1 MKKNN
6 ILKVV
11 LVSLFIAVLLTWIFP
26 MTTYSGGLDESKT
39 HNIVGLFT
47 LINYVP
53 TVLQNFSHVGFYI
66 LIVGGFY
73 GVLHSISGYRNLLDK
88 IVKGFK
94 GRECLFIVIS
104 IALIAIMTAMAR
116 MGVAVL
122 FLFPFIGAIL
132 LLMGYDKITVA
143 MVTAGGVA
151 VGLMGTVFSLPPL
164 EAQTDLAN
172 QLLSFSAI
180 KEALFST
187 VDPAV
192 LDKTVA
198 LSEWGVKLIIL
209 AIGIAVLSFNTVMY
223 AKKHKKAVKE
233 EAKEEESI
241 YIPETKKKKESFLP
255 LAIVFDITLIIMI
268 LSFLS
273 WSNVFG
279 QTWFVDVTEKIA
291 TLKVFS
297 HPIFL
302 YILGG
307 NYGADVVP
315 EFAGVIFGSWSLY
328 ELSGLIIIAAL
339 VIAFI
344 YRIKANEF
352 IQSFM
357 TGVKMALKPAVIV
370 TLVYLILVISVLNP
384 VILTIVKPIL
394 TITNG
399 FNIVTMSI
407 AAFVTSV
414 LGVDLYYSAPQ
425 ILEYSV
431 SLVNNA
437 SYHPLMALVWQGMT
451 GLAALIAPTS
461 VVLVATLSYFKVSYV
476 SWLKATWKMLVEIFL
491 ALLIIFLIMFVII

>member
-11 LVSLFIAVLLTWIFP
+11 LISLFITVLLTWIFP

-39 HNIVGLFT
+39 HNIVGLFS
-47 LINYVP
+47 LINYIP

-73 GVLHSISGYRNLLDK
+73 GILHNVSGYRNLLDK

-94 GRECLFIVIS
+94 GRECLFIIIS
-104 IALIAIMTAMAR
+104 IALIAIMTSMAR

-132 LLMGYDKITVA
+132 LLMGYDKLTVA

-151 VGLMGTVFSLPPL
+151 VGLMGTVFSMPPL
-164 EAQTDLAN
+164 EAQADLAN

-180 KEALFST
+180 KEALFTT
-187 VDPAV
+187 VDPDV
-192 LDKTVA
+192 LDRTVA
-198 LSEWGVKLIIL
+198 LSQWGVKLGIL
-209 AIGIAVLSFNTVMY
+209 AVGIAILSFNTIMY

-233 EAKEEESI
+233 EESI
-241 YIPETKKKKESFLP
+241 YIPETTKKKESFLP

-268 LSFLS
+268 ISFLS

-279 QTWFVDVTEKIA
+279 KTWFVDVTEKIA

-307 NYGADVVP
+307 NYGVDVVP
-315 EFAGVIFGSWSLY
+315 EFAGVLFGSWTLY
-328 ELSGLIIIAAL
+328 ELSGLLILSSL
-339 VIAFI
+339 VIGFI

-370 TLVYLILVISVLNP
+370 TLVYLILVVSVLNP

-394 TITNG
+394 TLTNG
-399 FNIVTMSI
+399 FNIVTMSVT
-407 AAFVTSV
+407 AFITSV
-414 LGVDLYYSAPQ
+414 FGVDLYYSAPQ
-425 ILEYSV
+425 VLEYAV

-437 SYHPLMALVWQGMT
+437 DYHPLMAIVWQGMT
-451 GLAALIAPTS
+451 GLAALVAPTS

-491 ALLIIFLIMFVII
+491 VLLIIFLIMFVII